1 VLSVDDADDSI
12 AGGVSSRDAL
22 CVDDADDSI
31 VLFFRRRGSPRVME
45 LSNDDS
51 IDGITIFF
59 RSRGGLLA

>member
-1 VLSVDDADDSI
+1 MMPTTVLP
-12 AGGVSSRDAL
+12 GGSPRATAL